1 MIKKQTL
8 NQNPIK
14 INRALISVFDKTGVV
29 ELAQSLH
36 KHDIKILSTGGT
48 AKTLR
53 DANIPVTDV
62 SDYTKFPEIMD
73 GRVKT
78 INPLVE
84 GGILGLRDKHSA
96 DADANNIQWIDL
108 VVCNLYPF
116 SETVSRE
123 DCNLAMALENVDIGG
138 PTMIRSA
145 AKNLGWVCVAVDPSD
160 YSLLTDELQ
169 SGEISFETRR
179 ELSAKAFGQTARY
192 DTIIHNY
199 LKDEKLSDNLS
210 LAFEK
215 HSEMR
220 YGENPHQ
227 SAASYKIPGN
237 NEPNVLNATI
247 HQGKQLSYNNIMDAD
262 GALACIREFGSTAC
276 VVVKHSNPCGVAIGD
291 DLLDV
296 YNRAFNADSLSA
308 FGGIIAFNRRCT
320 KDVAESISKVF
331 VEIVLAPSFAPEALD
346 IFKKKKNLRVL
357 EIGEFGKRLPKLE
370 VRNVDGGLLVQDTD
384 LNTLTREHLNTVTK
398 AQPSNQDIETALFTW
413 KVLRHAK
420 SNGILIAKDNTTIG
434 LGAGQVSR
442 VDAVHMALRKGGEN
456 VKGGVLASD
465 AFFPFRDS
473 IDALKDSGIKVVM
486 QPGGS
491 IRDQEVIHACDEYGI
506 AMIFTG
512 TRCFKH

>member
-1 MIKKQTL
+1 MIEKPTL

-14 INRALISVFDKTGVV
+14 INRVLISVFDKTGVV
-29 ELAQSLH
+29 ELAISLTNLGVE
-36 KHDIKILSTGGT
+36 ILSTGGT
-48 AKTLR
+48 ANALR

-78 INPLVE
+78 INPLIE
-84 GGILGLRDKHSA
+84 GGILGLRNQHGA
-96 DADANNIQWIDL
+96 DAEANQIKWIDL

-116 SETVSRE
+116 SETISRE
-123 DCNLAMALENVDIGG
+123 DCDLALALENVDIGG

-145 AKNLGWVCVAVDPSD
+145 AKNMGWVCVAVDPSD
-160 YSLLTDELQ
+160 YSIITDELQ
-169 SGEISFETRR
+169 SGDISFETRR
-179 ELSAKAFGQTARY
+179 KLSAKAFGHTAQY
-192 DTIIHNY
+192 ETIIHNY
-199 LKDEKLSDNLS
+199 LKDEKLSDDLT
-210 LAFEK
+210 LTFEK

-237 NEPNVLNATI
+237 DESNILNAKI

-262 GALACIREFGSTAC
+262 GALACVREFDDPAC
-276 VVVKHSNPCGVAIGD
+276 VVVKHSNPCGVAVGN

-296 YNRAFNADSLSA
+296 YTRAFNADSLSA
-308 FGGIIAFNRRCT
+308 FGGIIAFNCTCT
-320 KDVAESISKVF
+320 KDVAEAISKVF
-331 VEIVLAPSFAPEALD
+331 VEIVLAPNFDLEALE

-357 EIGEFGKRLPKLE
+357 EIGEFGKRSPKLE
-370 VRNVDGGLLVQDTD
+370 VRNIDGGLLVQDNDTNILTIEQ
-384 LNTLTREHLNTVTK
+384 LNIVTK
-398 AQPSNQDIETALFTW
+398 THPSEQDLETALFTW

-420 SNGILIAKDNTTIG
+420 SNGILIAKAHTTVG

-473 IDALKDSGIKVVM
+473 IDAIKDSGIKVVM

-491 IRDQEVIHACDEYGI
+491 IRDQEVIDACNEFDI
-506 AMIFTG
+506 AMLFTG